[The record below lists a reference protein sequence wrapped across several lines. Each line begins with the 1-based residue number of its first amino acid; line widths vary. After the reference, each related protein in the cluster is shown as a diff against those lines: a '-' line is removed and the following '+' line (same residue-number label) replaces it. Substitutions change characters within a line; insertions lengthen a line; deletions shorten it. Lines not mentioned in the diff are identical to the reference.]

1 MKRKTLWA
9 LALALPCYAGAQML
23 PPDATQALGL
33 AARQDVPA
41 VLQQSLAY
49 GAAQQQVLAEQ
60 ALRTQASSGAGEWAL
75 TLGAARPRIKDAPGS
90 AGTDTEL
97 TLERPLRWP
106 GKRGVQMAHADA
118 RVAWSQAQARRAWV
132 DNARQLLNDLGAWLR
147 ESHQSRILGAQLE
160 LLRQQLDVVARRQ
173 RLGDAAALETVQA
186 EAALAQLRGQAL
198 AAAAREQS
206 ARRYVLARHPG
217 LALQDTAPDVRP
229 TAPEGAAAAAQ
240 GLTLQNSAL
249 QDQLLSSSAELQLA
263 RQEAAAAQALAAVDS
278 AERRADPSVAL
289 KWTRTRQ
296 GAEQSVGVF
305 LTLPFGGDYRAA
317 AADASA
323 ARARAA
329 AQLEQD
335 QLLRVR
341 SESQRRLSDLE
352 ALRTQHGHSA
362 QALQQLQQVAQ
373 RISRG
378 YVLGEGHL
386 TEVLLAQRQV
396 LDQELATAQLGVD
409 FSLAQAQVLVDAGLL
424 WPGPTPAVAS
434 R

>member
-1 MKRKTLWA
+1 MKPKTLWA
-9 LALALPCYAGAQML
+9 LVLALPWCAGAQGL
-23 PPDATQALGL
+23 PPDATHALGL

-75 TLGAARPRIKDAPGS
+75 TLGAARPHLKDTPGS

-106 GKRGVQMAHADA
+106 GKRGVQMAHAET
-118 RVAWSQAQARRAWV
+118 RVTWAQAQARRAWV
-132 DNARQLLNDLGAWLR
+132 DNARQLLGDLGAWLR

-160 LLRQQLDVVARRQ
+160 LLRQQLDVVTRRQ
-173 RLGDAAALETVQA
+173 RLGDAAALETAQA

-229 TAPEGAAAAAQ
+229 ASQAGAGGAAQ
-240 GLTLQNSAL
+240 GLAL
-249 QDQLLSSSAELQLA
+249 QDQLLSSSVELQLA
-263 RQEAAAAQALAAVDS
+263 RHEAAAAQALAAVDS

-317 AADASA
+317 AAEASA

-329 AQLEQD
+329 VQLEQD

-341 SESQRRLSDLE
+341 SESQRRLADLE
-352 ALRTQHGHSA
+352 ALRAQHGHSA

-424 WPGPTPAVAS
+424 WPSPTPGAAS

>member
-1 MKRKTLWA
+1 MRPKPMGALVLPLSLTLPL
-9 LALALPCYAGAQML
+9 LAAAQVV
-23 PPDATQALGL
+23 PADAAHALGL
-33 AARQDVPA
+33 APRLDVSS
-41 VLQQSLAY
+41 VLQQSLGV

-60 ALRTQASSGAGEWAL
+60 ALRTQASRGAGEWAL
-75 TLGAARPRIKDAPGS
+75 TMGATRPRVKDAPGS

-106 GKRGVQMAHADA
+106 GKRGVQLAHADA

-132 DNARQLLNDLGAWLR
+132 DHTRQLLADLGAWLR
-147 ESHQSRILGAQLE
+147 ESHQSRILASQLG

-186 EAALAQLRGQAL
+186 EAALAQLRGQAV

-206 ARRYVLARHPG
+206 ARRYVLERHPG
-217 LALQDTAPDVRP
+217 LALQDGAPDARPVVRSD
-229 TAPEGAAAAAQ
+229 TLGGGDAP
-240 GLTLQNSAL
+240 LQAL
-249 QDQLLSSSAELQLA
+249 LLAGSVEVQLA
-263 RQEAAAAQALAAVDS
+263 RHEAAAAQALAAVDS

-305 LTLPFGGDYRAA
+305 LTVPFGGDYRAA

-335 QLLRVR
+335 QVLRVR
-341 SESQRRLSDLE
+341 SEARRRVADLD
-352 ALRTQHGHSA
+352 ALRAQHGHSL

-378 YVLGEGHL
+378 YVLGEGNL
-386 TEVLLAQRQV
+386 SEVLLAQRQV
-396 LDQELATAQLGVD
+396 LEQELGTAQLGVD
-409 FSLAQAQVLVDAGLL
+409 FSLAQAQLLVDAGLL
-424 WPGPTPAVAS
+424 WPAP